1 MKTKR
6 SLFITAVLLA
16 LCMII
21 GTASVF
27 ANTDGAQE
35 DGLTVSLTTEAAAP
49 ETVTVQEDEA
59 VVIALTP
66 QEGYIL
72 PEELILQINE
82 TQYTVRTDGQENPE
96 GIAFDPE
103 TNELTIS
110 PLLVNDGDSIA
121 LYGAAQKTED
131 PDQQPE
137 VPAEEPE
144 TPAEPEAPAAEPG
157 ASPEEPKDIA
167 AEPEVPAEPET
178 PAEPEIPVQQP
189 ETPTQQPETPAAEQP
204 QQTAES
210 AAE

>member
-16 LCMII
+16 LCMIV

-96 GIAFDPE
+96 GIIFDP
-103 TNELTIS
+103 TANELTIS
-110 PLLVNDGDSIA
+110 PLLVSDGDSIA
-121 LYGAAQKTED
+121 LYGVAQK
-131 PDQQPE
+131 
-137 VPAEEPE
+137 AEAPVQEPE
-144 TPAEPEAPAAEPG
+144 E
-157 ASPEEPKDIA
+157 
-167 AEPEVPAEPET
+167 PAEPET
-178 PAEPEIPVQQP
+178 PTEMPEAPDEPEDSVEEAKAPLDEPEPSVEPEGLIQQVDP
-189 ETPTQQPETPAAEQP
+189 LADEQP
-204 QQTAES
+204 QQ
-210 AAE
+210 AAEPAAE